1 MARIKHGKCE
11 LCERNVAL
19 TFHHL
24 IPKKIHRRTHFQKE
38 HSKDTLNEGIN
49 ICRRCHTGI
58 HKLYD
63 EMTLA
68 KKFYTLQLLLSDE
81 AVARHISW
89 VAKQKS

>member
-1 MARIKHGKCE
+1 MIRIKHGKCE
-11 LCERNVAL
+11 FCERSIAL

-24 IPKKIHRRTHFQKE
+24 IPKKMHRRAHFKKA
-38 HSKDTLNEGIN
+38 HSKTTLNAGVN

-68 KKFYTLQLLLSDE
+68 KNLYTADLLRSDE
-81 AVARHISW
+81 ALARHFKW